1 MPPITRVLKRS
12 LIRCRIDARAVW
24 RWAKR
29 TYVQVHI
36 WCLNLFCR
44 IHGWVSIHAVGLLF
58 AFLVAA
64 LTAIL
69 FFRPCIDRLVQQSD
83 LVTPERVSTLQSLLL
98 TVGGQLVGVSAL
110 VFALVTFALQ
120 ANLTRMPFTL
130 FARITSDR
138 PLMGCFL
145 GIFVFCLM
153 IVGLALFTTQSNA
166 GTITVLAL
174 WALSGILL
182 LVFLSFQRALNL
194 ISPTF
199 QLSHL
204 LAGAQRGLR
213 TWGKRARL
221 FSFAL
226 PTRNDLRV
234 QIDAQRLAFFQRHRG
249 WTNEA
254 EQALR
259 HAAAYV
265 RHYADVGDDE
275 ISSYAVTAMAKI
287 NAEYVSVKGRT
298 FFANQLFFDTGL
310 TTDPVLNVTLEQL
323 RQLVAHGMQA
333 NNESLV
339 ENAMTGMAALVPI
352 YNQVDYGRHV
362 QVRTHANLAA
372 GYLNDAIKVTL
383 PKQMPDV
390 AMHGVRLLDQAGQH
404 FIAVGALTEAGSMAE
419 NISTIGGAGCIV
431 EGYRPVTQ
439 QAMQALSNLTVVLLS
454 ARAHD
459 PRFTFEKIAKS
470 AELLT
475 LAFLSLPG
483 NQPFSIHSS
492 YLGPYHSFSSPTG
505 LPTLVTEIG
514 NRVIQAAQGDAN
526 AAGLAHNLSLWSE
539 NLWRNQRVMFQAAI
553 TARSPLVV
561 EIAHTTEHFAQVLLR
576 VADAPVTSD
585 DDETNLI
592 RSANWLI
599 STLSWVPDET
609 EAVWFADNQQL
620 PSVLI
625 DYAVQVAFTDQERV
639 QETATQLLA
648 GWAFKAAKHSN
659 QWRSPEKC
667 FAAIAAI
674 LALRELDAIP
684 QPLADIIRRA
694 RPTEE
699 QLSNERIE
707 EILQSM
713 RAEYGNVQPGQF
725 TLDRLEHLIGQVD
738 RNRFVS
744 LIDALSAVVRR
755 DPPQNPPQAAA

>member
-1 MPPITRVLKRS
+1 MPPIRRTLKRF
-12 LIRCRIDARAVW
+12 LIRCRIKSRAVW
-24 RWAKR
+24 RWLKKA
-29 TYVQVHI
+29 YVQAHI
-36 WCLNLFCR
+36 WCLNLLYR
-44 IHGWVSIHAVGLLF
+44 IHGWISRHVVGLLF
-58 AFLVAA
+58 AFLIAA
-64 LTAIL
+64 LAAIL
-69 FFRPCIDRLVQQSD
+69 LFQPCIDRLVQQSD
-83 LVTPERVSTLQSLLL
+83 FATPQRVSTLQSLLL

-138 PLMGCFL
+138 PLMGYFL

-153 IVGLALFTTQSNA
+153 IVSLSLVTTQPNA
-166 GTITVLAL
+166 GTITLLAL

-182 LVFLSFQRALNL
+182 LVFLSFRRALNL

-226 PTRNDLRV
+226 PTRNDPRV

-259 HAAAYV
+259 HSAAYV

-275 ISSYAVTAMAKI
+275 ISSYAVTVMVKI
-287 NAEYVSVKGRT
+287 NAAYVGVKGRT
-298 FFANQLFFDTGL
+298 FFANQPFFDTGL

-323 RQLVAHGMQA
+323 RQLVAHGLQS

-339 ENAMTGMAALVPI
+339 ENALSGMAALVPI

-372 GYLNDAIKVTL
+372 GYLNDAIKATL

-390 AMHGVRLLDQAGQH
+390 AMHGVRLLNQAGQH

-419 NISTIGGAGCIV
+419 NISTIGGAGCVI
-431 EGYRPVTQ
+431 ESYRPVTQ
-439 QAMQALSNLTVVLLS
+439 QAMQALSDLTVILLS

-475 LAFLSLPG
+475 VMFLALPG
-483 NQPFSIHSS
+483 NQLFSIHSS
-492 YLGPYHSFSSPTG
+492 FLAPYHSISAPTG
-505 LPTLVTEIG
+505 LPKLVTELG
-514 NRVIQAAQGDAN
+514 NLVIQAPEGDAN
-526 AAGLAHNLSLWSE
+526 AAGVGHNLRIWSE
-539 NLWRNQRVMFQAAI
+539 NLWRNQRAMFQAAI
-553 TARSPLVV
+553 TARSQLTLD
-561 EIAHTTEHFAQVLLR
+561 IAYSTEQFTRVLLA
-576 VADAPVTSD
+576 VARAPATSD
-585 DDETNLI
+585 EERSDII
-592 RSANWLI
+592 RNANWLI
-599 STLSWVPDET
+599 STLSWVPDEA
-609 EAVWFADNQQL
+609 EAVQFADGQQL

-625 DYAVQVAFTDQERV
+625 DYAVQVAFDDQERV
-639 QETATQLLA
+639 QETAVQLLT
-648 GWAFKAAKHSN
+648 GWAFKAAKHSH

-667 FAAIAAI
+667 LAAIAAI
-674 LALRELDAIP
+674 VALRELDAIP
-684 QPLADIIRRA
+684 QPLANVIRQA
-694 RPTEE
+694 RPSEE
-699 QLSNERIE
+699 QLSNERID
-707 EILQSM
+707 EILQNM
-713 RAEYGNVQPGQF
+713 RTEYANVRPGQF
-725 TLDRLEHLIGQVD
+725 TIDRLEHLIGQVD
-738 RNRFVS
+738 RNRFLG
-744 LIDALSAVVRR
+744 LINALADIVRR
-755 DPPQNPPQAAA
+755 NPPQNPQAPE

>member
-1 MPPITRVLKRS
+1 MPPIRRVLKRS
-12 LIRCRIDARAVW
+12 LIRCRIKARAAW
-24 RWAKR
+24 LWIKR
-29 TYVQVHI
+29 TYVRAHI
-36 WCLNLFCR
+36 WCLNLLYR
-44 IHGWVSIHAVGLLF
+44 IHGWGSRNVVCLLF
-58 AFLVAA
+58 VVLLAA
-64 LTAIL
+64 LAAIL
-69 FFRPCIDRLVQQSD
+69 LFKPCIDQLVQQSGFA
-83 LVTPERVSTLQSLLL
+83 TSERISTLQSLLL

-120 ANLTRMPFTL
+120 ANLSRMPFTL

-138 PLMGCFL
+138 RLMGYFL
-145 GIFVFCLM
+145 GIFIFCLM
-153 IVGLALFTTQSNA
+153 IVSLSLVTTQPNA
-166 GTITVLAL
+166 GTITLLAL

-182 LVFLSFQRALNL
+182 LVFLSFRRALDL

-226 PTRNDLRV
+226 PIRNDPRV

-259 HAAAYV
+259 HSAAYV
-265 RHYADVGDDE
+265 RHYADVGDAE
-275 ISSYAVTAMAKI
+275 ISSYAVTVMAKI
-287 NAEYVSVKGRT
+287 NSAYVGVKGRT

-323 RQLVAHGMQA
+323 RQLVAHGLQG

-339 ENAMTGMAALVPI
+339 ENAMSGMAALVPI

-372 GYLNDAIKVTL
+372 GYLNDAVKATL

-404 FIAVGALTEAGSMAE
+404 FIAVGALTESGSMAE
-419 NISTIGGAGCIV
+419 NISTIGAAGCLV
-431 EGYRPVTQ
+431 ESYRPVTQ
-439 QAMQALSNLTVVLLS
+439 QAMQALSNLTVILLS
-454 ARAHD
+454 TRAHD

-475 LAFLSLPG
+475 LLFLNVPG
-483 NQPFSIHSS
+483 NQPVSVHSS
-492 YLGPYHSFSSPTG
+492 YLGPYHAIGAAAG
-505 LPTLVTEIG
+505 LPRLITDLGNLVIG
-514 NRVIQAAQGDAN
+514 APEGDAN
-526 AAGLAHNLSLWSE
+526 AAGVARNLRIWSE
-539 NLWRNQRVMFQAAI
+539 NLWQNQRSMFQASI
-553 TARSPLVV
+553 TARSQLMLD
-561 EIAHTTEHFAQVLLR
+561 IAYSTEQFTRVLLR
-576 VADAPVTSD
+576 VADAPVTPNNEKSGLVR
-585 DDETNLI
+585 N
-592 RSANWLI
+592 ANWLI
-599 STLSWVPDET
+599 STLSWVPDEA
-609 EAVWFADNQQL
+609 EAVRFADGQQL

-625 DYAVQVAFTDQERV
+625 NYAVQVAFTDQERV
-639 QETATQLLA
+639 QETTTQLLA
-648 GWAFKAAKHSN
+648 GWAFKAAKHSS

-667 FAAIAAI
+667 LAAIAAI

-694 RPTEE
+694 RPTED
-699 QLSNERIE
+699 QLSDERIE
-707 EILQSM
+707 EILQNA
-713 RAEYGNVQPGQF
+713 RAEYVDALPQQF
-725 TLDRLEHLIGQVD
+725 TLDHLEHLIGQVD
-738 RNRFVS
+738 RNRFVG
-744 LIDALSAVVRR
+744 LFEALAGIVRR
-755 DPPQNPPQAAA
+755 NPPQNLQAPE